1 MGLEPLA
8 VALALDDRRGSCD
21 APGVKDPREVRRD
34 VAAKLGREAVQIGRD
49 GRYVA
54 PSGQVVDI
62 SRMVEDALTRTL
74 SIPPGEQ
81 LGTCP
86 VGQLSTRI
94 RVNNEST
101 LVASLRLHR
110 AGLRPAALNFASAR
124 HPGGG
129 VLTGARAQEESLARS
144 SALYAC
150 LAGQPYYEHHAK
162 GDSMYSSWLL
172 YSPDVPVFRDDDG
185 ALLEEPWPCTFI
197 TGAAPMVKALR
208 ERRSE
213 RLAEVPGVMR
223 ERIARVL
230 TVAAREGHASVV
242 LGAWGC
248 GAFGGDTESVAG
260 IFKEALAG
268 PFRGVFEEVVFAVLD
283 TTDDR
288 RFIGPFAR
296 RF

>member
-1 MGLEPLA
+1 M
-8 VALALDDRRGSCD
+8 
-21 APGVKDPREVRRD
+21 KDPREVRRD
-34 VAAKLGREAVQIGRD
+34 IAAKLGQEAVQIGRD
-49 GRYVA
+49 GRYTA

-62 SRMVEDALTRTL
+62 SGMVAEAVAKTL
-74 SIPPGEQ
+74 SIPPGES
-81 LGTCP
+81 LATCP
-86 VGQLSTRI
+86 VGQLRTRF

-101 LVASLRLHR
+101 LVASLRLQR

-129 VLTGARAQEESLARS
+129 VLSGARAQEESLARS

-150 LAGQPYYEHHAK
+150 LEGQPYYEHHAK
-162 GDSMYSSWLL
+162 IDSMYSSWLL

-185 ALLEEPWPCTFI
+185 ALLAEPWPCTFI
-197 TGAAPMVKALR
+197 TGAAPMVKSLR
-208 ERRSE
+208 EQHPE

-230 TVAAREGHASVV
+230 AVAAREGHASVV

-248 GAFGGDTESVAG
+248 GAFGGDTESVAE

-268 PFRGVFEEVVFAVLD
+268 PFLGVFEEVVFAVLD
-283 TTDDR
+283 ATDDR
-288 RFIGPFAR
+288 RFIGPFER

>member
-1 MGLEPLA
+1 M
-8 VALALDDRRGSCD
+8 
-21 APGVKDPREVRRD
+21 
-34 VAAKLGREAVQIGRD
+34 
-49 GRYVA
+49 
-54 PSGQVVDI
+54 
-62 SRMVEDALTRTL
+62 
-74 SIPPGEQ
+74 
-81 LGTCP
+81 
-86 VGQLSTRI
+86 
-94 RVNNEST
+94 NNEST
-101 LVASLRLHR
+101 LVASLRLHQ

-129 VLTGARAQEESLARS
+129 VLSGARAQEESLARS
-144 SALYAC
+144 SALCAC
-150 LAGQPYYEHHAK
+150 LEGQPYYEHHAK
-162 GDSMYSSWLL
+162 GDAMYSSWLL

-185 ALLEEPWPCTFI
+185 ALLAEPWPCTFI
-197 TGAAPMVKALR
+197 TGAAPMVKSLR
-208 ERRSE
+208 EKRPE

-260 IFKEALAG
+260 IFKEALEG
-268 PFRGVFEEVVFAVLD
+268 PLRGAFEEVVFAVLD

-288 RFIGPFAR
+288 RFIGPFER